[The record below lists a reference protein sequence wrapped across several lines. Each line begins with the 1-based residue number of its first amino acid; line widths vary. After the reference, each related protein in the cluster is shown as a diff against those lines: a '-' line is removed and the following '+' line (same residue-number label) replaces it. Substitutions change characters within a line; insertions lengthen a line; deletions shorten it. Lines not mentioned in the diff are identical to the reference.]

1 MFRSVDLRHVQ
12 KLSYRNFG
20 ILHNMQTIVGV
31 LRGGSSR
38 EHDVSLKTGA
48 AMLANLPGERFTAR
62 DIYIDKN
69 GQWHDRG
76 RQVAPERVLRQID
89 AALIGL
95 HGEYGEDGEVQK
107 LLGHFGVPYAGA
119 DPFGAYLATHKLMA
133 KMRAKEAGLLT
144 PIFRHVERAEES
156 EAAARDIIRSMHQP
170 VVVKPIGWGSSIG
183 VSIVGGY
190 APVLSAI
197 EQLFS
202 EGARGVLVEERIRGR
217 EATVGVVDGLRGE
230 ALYALPSVESIPPE
244 GDFFSYDVKYLG
256 TARHACPGN
265 FSRMVNE
272 ELQRAARVMHRSL
285 GLRHYSRSD
294 FIVAPRRGPLG
305 AESVYYLETNAL
317 PALAPGS
324 LLPKSLAAVGVP
336 LPDFLSHLVN
346 LALER

>member
-1 MFRSVDLRHVQ
+1 LEYQQ
-12 KLSYRNFG
+12 KIGYNRT
-20 ILHNMQTIVGV
+20 MQTTVGV
-31 LRGGSSR
+31 LRGGPSH
-38 EHDVSLKTGA
+38 EHEVSLRTGA
-48 AMLANLPGERFTAR
+48 AIIANLQEDRFAAR
-62 DIYIDKN
+62 DIYIDRN

-76 RQVAPERVLRQID
+76 RQAAPERVLRQLD
-89 AALIGL
+89 VALIGL

-107 LLGHFGVPYAGA
+107 LLEHFGVPYAGA
-119 DPFGAYLATHKLMA
+119 DPFGAYLAEHKLMA

-144 PIFRHVERAEES
+144 PEFRHVERVEES

-170 VVVKPIGWGSSIG
+170 VIVKPIGWGSSVG

-197 EQLFS
+197 ERLFS

-217 EATVGVVDGLRGE
+217 EATVGVVEGLRGE
-230 ALYALPSVESIPPE
+230 TLYTLPSIEIVPPE
-244 GDFFSYDVKYLG
+244 GDFFSYDAKYSG
-256 TARHACPGN
+256 TVRHACPGN
-265 FSRMVNE
+265 FSRVIHE

-285 GLRHYSRSD
+285 GMRHYSRSD

-305 AESVYYLETNAL
+305 ADGIYYLETNAL
-317 PALAPGS
+317 PGLAPGS

-346 LALER
+346 LALGK